1 MQRLAYETL
10 ALDRTARAHSRAMNL
25 VFAIPL
31 LLALG
36 CVLYLGR
43 RMARRRV
50 LRRAK
55 ERRERNANRPARS
68 FVPAKTKRSQMRTD
82 DDPTTVMERIT
93 ESKAPTTSRGKK
105 PK

>member
-1 MQRLAYETL
+1 
-10 ALDRTARAHSRAMNL
+10 MNL
-25 VFAIPL
+25 VIVLPV

-36 CVLYLGR
+36 CAWYLSR
-43 RMARRRV
+43 RIKQRRA

-93 ESKAPTTSRGKK
+93 ESKAPPTGPQGSPRSKSK
-105 PK
+105 